1 MEEEKSMRSVSL
13 KTIRHLLNVKVQ
25 KVGEDVKSLKELNA
39 QYNEATARVNFLQD
53 LGLINYN
60 EIEEV
65 MNRIDAR
72 YISRA
77 LKLEE

>member
-25 KVGEDVKSLKELNA
+25 KVEEDAKSLKELNT

>member
-1 MEEEKSMRSVSL
+1 M
-13 KTIRHLLNVKVQ
+13 KVQ
-25 KVGEDVKSLKELNA
+25 KVGEDVKSLKELNT